1 LKTVAPFGICLT
13 LGGLGFGTISTFITL
28 YYAHLKWD
36 NAVLCVSAFSL
47 FFILGRLLFANLIV
61 IYGGIR
67 ISMVCLAVE
76 AIGLLILWLAKSPH
90 IALAGAGIAGLGFS
104 LIFPA
109 LGTEAVK
116 LAPASNQGAALGS
129 YGLFADLALGL
140 TGPLIGGVAS
150 RFGIVYIFPFSMT
163 LVLIG
168 CVVTI
173 LIFIKQK
180 KVNIPLTNAP

>member
-1 LKTVAPFGICLT
+1 
-13 LGGLGFGTISTFITL
+13 
-28 YYAHLKWD
+28 
-36 NAVLCVSAFSL
+36 
-47 FFILGRLLFANLIV
+47 
-61 IYGGIR
+61 
-67 ISMVCLAVE
+67 MVCLAVE